1 MARGDKRVEFRTV
14 DETEHEREEIVR
26 LTSDDVGR
34 EAPVRLKVQ
43 PAPVE
48 PEKQRLDI
56 VARENYD
63 ARSYQPGIEALI
75 ENPEVAPA
83 PLEQNWGHDTASRE
97 ATPWGWF
104 VLIAL
109 VLAGAVIWSITRV
122 NKAEDQARQI
132 RVETQT
138 VVGNDA
144 LEEREAGRLIELIH
158 KTTAEFF
165 QARGVETMAAMVR
178 QPARV
183 RPLMERYYNDSEH
196 RISPSRILGTTML
209 QPLTLDNRANFWME
223 SVELETHG
231 KKNLVIEIVPSGEVK
246 IDWETLVCYQP
257 MLWDSF
263 ATQRPEGSSMDFR
276 VYAEHDNFFSH
287 EFADP
292 LQWDCYRIT
301 ALDSDETL
309 FGYCRKTDDAAP
321 LIKAAIDSNPTHKAS
336 VILRLGIPTGLQSRR
351 GVVIEKILSSRWLYL
366 DPPGDGY

>member
-1 MARGDKRVEFRTV
+1 MARGDKRVELKTV
-14 DETEHEREEIVR
+14 DETEHEREEVVR
-26 LTSDDVGR
+26 LDTEDGR
-34 EAPVRLKVQ
+34 EAPVRLKVR
-43 PAPVE
+43 PEPVE
-48 PEKQRLDI
+48 PEKQRLDV

-75 ENPEVAPA
+75 ENPEAEPA
-83 PLEQNWGHDTASRE
+83 ALEQNWGRDTALRE

-109 VLAGAVIWSITRV
+109 VLAGAVIWSMTRV

-132 RVETQT
+132 RVETKSVLGQ
-138 VVGNDA
+138 DA
-144 LEEREAGRLIELIH
+144 LEEKEAGRLIELIQN
-158 KTTAEFF
+158 TTRRFF
-165 QARGVETMAAMVR
+165 QAGSVETMIPMVR
-178 QPARV
+178 QQARV
-183 RPLMERYYNDSEH
+183 RPLMERYYNNNEH
-196 RISPSRILGTTML
+196 RISPTRILRTTLL

-223 SVELETHG
+223 SVELENQG
-231 KKNLVIEIVPSGEVK
+231 KKNLVVEIVASGEVK

-257 MLWDSF
+257 MPWDSF

-276 VYAEHDNFFSH
+276 VYAQHDNFFSH

-309 FGYCRKTDDAAP
+309 FGYCRKTDEAAP
-321 LIKAAIDSNPTHKAS
+321 VIQAVIDSNPTHKAS

-366 DPPGDGY
+366 EPPGDGS